1 MKPWNDNITWNVFFP
16 MKKLRKNKSCWW
28 YSFNSPLKKRVSST
42 CERSENVS
50 LWFCLIICSMYL
62 RAVFHWSREK
72 SDLKIYTTANQKKIK
87 RPWKE
92 YVSYMCLEFW
102 PMINIFRKLWANNSV
117 IKDCLQHYRE
127 WLSPVTFHQLHSNS
141 NEVSYRLLS

>member
-42 CERSENVS
+42 CERSENLS

-92 YVSYMCLEFW
+92 YVSYTCLEFW

-117 IKDCLQHYRE
+117 IRIAYNITENGCRP
-127 WLSPVTFHQLHSNS
+127 WLFTNYIQTQMRCPTVF
-141 NEVSYRLLS
+141 